1 MEFRDL
7 KKQYQVLREGMDR
20 AVLDAMASGAYI
32 MGPQVRDLE
41 QQLAEYVGDKHCLT
55 CANGTDALT
64 LALKAWGIGPG
75 DAVFVPDFT
84 FFSSAEV
91 VPLEG
96 AEPFFVDVCEETFNI
111 DVADLERAVN
121 RVLAEGRLRP
131 RIVVAVDLF
140 GLPADYQAIRTVADK
155 YGLLIL
161 EDGAQGFGGS
171 IQMAD
176 KVGHDE
182 SVIPGDNS
190 VIPGLTGNL
199 RRACSFG
206 DIATTSFFPAKPL
219 GCYGD
224 GGAVFTDNDEWAS
237 LIASYRVHGKGTFK
251 YDNVRIG
258 LNSRLDTVQ
267 AAILQVKLKAF
278 AEYELDAVNEVAAR
292 YTELL
297 HGLATPVVPEGYR
310 SSWAQYTVRFAS
322 REERDSVQA
331 ALKAEGIP
339 AMVYY
344 PKPLHLQ
351 TAFAKTPDQVGGDGG
366 NVIQGD
372 HSVIP
377 GLTGNLCPVATSL
390 CERVL
395 SLPMHPYMTDEEI
408 ETVCGV
414 IRKTL
419 R

>member
-7 KKQYQVLREGMDR
+7 KKQYQVLREEIDR

-32 MGPQVRDLE
+32 MGPQVRELE
-41 QQLAEYVGDKHCLT
+41 RQLAEYVGVKHCLA

-96 AEPFFVDVCEETFNI
+96 ATPVFVDVCEETFNI
-111 DVADLERAVN
+111 DAADLERAVKE
-121 RVLAEGRLRP
+121 VLVEGRLRP
-131 RIVVAVDLF
+131 RVVVAVDLF
-140 GLPADYQAIRTVADK
+140 GLPADYQAVRAVADR
-155 YGLLIL
+155 YGLLVL
-161 EDGAQGFGGS
+161 EDGAQGFGGTS
-171 IQMAD
+171 D
-176 KVGHDE
+176 GK
-182 SVIPGDNS
+182 
-190 VIPGLTGNL
+190 
-199 RRACSFG
+199 RACSFG

-224 GGAVFTDNDEWAS
+224 GGAVFTDNDEWAA
-237 LIASYRVHGKGTFK
+237 LINSYRVHGKGTFK

-267 AAILQVKLKAF
+267 AAVLQVKFKAF
-278 AEYELDAVNEVAAR
+278 AEYELDDINAAAEK
-292 YTELL
+292 YTERLKDIV
-297 HGLATPVVPEGYR
+297 ATPVIPTGFR
-310 SSWAQYTVRFAS
+310 SSWAQYTIKLKDAAQ
-322 REERDSVQA
+322 RDALQA

-339 AMVYY
+339 SMVYY

-351 TAFAKTPDQVGGDGG
+351 TAFAQTPDQVGGDGR
-366 NVIQGD
+366 D
-372 HSVIP
+372 VIP
-377 GLTGNLCPVATSL
+377 GSTGNLCPVATSL
-390 CERVL
+390 CSRVL
-395 SLPMHPYMTDEEI
+395 SLPLHPYITEEQI
-408 ETVCGV
+408 DTVCNA
-414 IRKTL
+414 IRKFL

>member
-7 KKQYQVLREGMDR
+7 KKQYQVLREEMDR

-32 MGPQVRDLE
+32 MGPQVRELE
-41 QQLAEYVGDKHCLT
+41 RQLAEYVGVKHCLT

-96 AEPFFVDVCEETFNI
+96 AEPVFVDVCEETFNI
-111 DVADLERAVN
+111 DASDLEHSVRE
-121 RVLAEGRLRP
+121 VLAEGRLRP
-131 RIVVAVDLF
+131 RVVVAVDLF
-140 GLPADYQAIRTVADK
+140 GLPADYQAVRAVADK
-155 YGLLIL
+155 YGLLVL

-171 IQMAD
+171 
-176 KVGHDE
+176 
-182 SVIPGDNS
+182 VIPS
-190 VIPGLTGNL
+190 EAKESL
-199 RRACSFG
+199 RACSFG

-224 GGAVFTDNDEWAS
+224 GGAVFTDNDEWAE

-258 LNSRLDTVQ
+258 MNSRLDTVQ
-267 AAILQVKLKAF
+267 AAVLQVKLKAF
-278 AEYELDAVNEVAAR
+278 ADYELDAVNEVAAR

-297 HGLATPVVPEGYR
+297 QGLATPVIPAGFR

-322 REERDSVQA
+322 REERDAVQA

-344 PKPLHLQ
+344 PKPLHRQ
-351 TAFAKTPDQVGGDGG
+351 TAFDKTPDQVGGDGKG
-366 NVIQGD
+366 
-372 HSVIP
+372 VIP
-377 GLTGNLCPVATSL
+377 GSTGNLCPVATSL

-395 SLPMHPYMTDEEI
+395 SLPMHPYMGLEEV
-408 ETVCGV
+408 ETVCNA
-414 IRKTL
+414 IRSAL